1 MTSAVSPVDGLA
13 GDYPREPRPATYRL
27 AIGRLRIVTVLD
39 GLSEQWGQSV
49 DSVGAL
55 PVPAEPATRAFQVKL
70 PVYSPA
76 GTFNPLKDGRRLRR
90 QLRGLVEND
99 RARLEPVL
107 WQWDADPEAAVW
119 VVLGTGQLEDL
130 VAGADVFAQWAL
142 SLDGAV
148 RVGSLRTHRPARQ
161 LYARPLAGGSTPR
174 DWKGLVVATD
184 LAAATTLAIHGLPAA
199 STAGRFD
206 ALDNLPVT
214 ANRTIRRTGNLGK
227 SKTTDCLVVGQP
239 NAATVS
245 FGFDPADSGLGDVL
259 AIDRRGLRE
268 TWTFGH
274 SMNAGY
280 GLTDPY
286 RQRWTAARATVRNR
300 GVDQNFAVN
309 GSAVALDSTGGNGGY
324 ATMAQGFAVNNRD
337 PSNPL
342 MARGE
347 WETVLDWNINDLA
360 QLGMEGAPSPTT
372 GNYEPYIRA
381 MRYCIS
387 RSRSVAMC
395 PINDSAGTS
404 DASFAWS
411 GSWTDNAST
420 DKNSGTGWRR
430 TTSGGFTWASPGVI
444 KPGQT
449 VALNGLAIPGN
460 HKLTITATLIG
471 AGETRTATFTVDGNA
486 GAGWGNGAKYNAWCQ
501 RFADLVGGDTYT
513 LTVTTSGAVGSGAG
527 FDGVNVEFADRA
539 APQTLVF
546 TSPRFYGGDV
556 AYLLFYFSFPKQP
569 TDATITQA
577 DQRLTALVGE
587 FGGTDAGVCL
597 CDLGGQLG
605 TDLAARIT
613 ADNVHPNQWGQK
625 RIERAAWEGAER
637 SGEEMYGPAHERLMT
652 GGGPGDCPVLEN
664 GVIRVRPYM
673 GSPLDP
679 TAARATFAVDVP
691 NATYPMW
698 EEAGRIAICDQTS
711 NGGAWSAP
719 YTVLVGSQLVSYSPE
734 RATVRAVLARSPSDM
749 SVTAEVFITLERG
762 QSQFRVE
769 VYGSSG
775 RPGTSSGLGLA
786 VRFVPVSAMAMAAG
800 SQLAGVYSGD
810 PGVTWNGTTS
820 VLDLQTSL
828 GFGAQPWVTL
838 LNPSLGGSSVA
849 LTGLR
854 GNHLWRCADDTATY
868 GGTTRRAV
876 QIEAPYGPTAVAR
889 GYCAA
894 TIGLINPS
902 QLQVPAIFVRNTG
915 SGTTSAVADAG
926 SAAGSVVQDS
936 QAADTNATLKISPV
950 GLVPQRVLVLARL
963 GSTAGGT
970 YSLYHKFTGT
980 GGTTSPTRTGVTPPV
995 SLSGVLYTPLGEAT
1009 LGTAGSDWE
1018 LHAWRTGGAGSIKVD
1033 QIIFVPTEMRQAAQ
1047 PTYDGASD
1055 HAARALL
1062 EHRTVPALTSKA
1074 V

>member
-1 MTSAVSPVDGLA
+1 MTPSAVSAVGGLA
-13 GDYPREPRPATYRL
+13 GDYPREPRPALFRL
-27 AIGRLRIVTVLD
+27 AIGRLQVVTVLD
-39 GLSEQWGQSV
+39 GLTEQWGQQV
-49 DSVGAL
+49 ESVGAL
-55 PVPAEPATRAFQVKL
+55 PVPAEPAARPFAVKL

-76 GTFNPLKDGRRLRR
+76 GVANPAKDGRRLRR

-119 VVLGTGQLEDL
+119 VVLGSGSLEDL
-130 VAGADVFAQWAL
+130 AQGADVFAQWAL

-148 RVGSLRTHRPARQ
+148 RVGSLRTHRAARQ
-161 LYARPLAGGSTPR
+161 LFARPLAGGTPR

-184 LAAATTLAIHGLPAA
+184 LAAATTLAVHGLPVAA
-199 STAGRFD
+199 TARSD
-206 ALDNLPVT
+206 QQDNLPVT
-214 ANRTIRRTGNLGK
+214 ATRTVRRAGNLGV

-239 NAATVS
+239 NAATIS
-245 FGFDPADSGLGDVL
+245 FGFDPADSGVGDVL

-280 GLTDPY
+280 GLTDPA

-300 GVDQNFAVN
+300 NVDQNYAVN

-324 ATMAQGFAVNNRD
+324 ATMAQAFAVANRD

-342 MARGE
+342 FARGE

-360 QLGMEGAPSPTT
+360 QLGIEGAPSPTT
-372 GNYEPYIRA
+372 GNYEPYVRA
-381 MRYCIS
+381 MRYCVS
-387 RSRSVAMC
+387 RARSVAMC
-395 PINDSAGTS
+395 PINESAGAS
-404 DASFAWS
+404 DAAFAWTGTWS
-411 GSWTDNAST
+411 NNAST
-420 DKNSGTGWRR
+420 DKNSGTGWRS
-430 TTSGGFTWASPGVI
+430 TTSGGFTWTSPGVV

-460 HKLTITATLIG
+460 HKLTVAATLIG
-471 AGETRTATFTVDGNA
+471 AGETRTATFTVDGNT
-486 GAGWGNGAKYNAWCQ
+486 GQGWGNGAKYNAWCQ

-513 LTVTTSGAVGSGAG
+513 LTVTTSGATGSGCG
-527 FDGVNVEFADRA
+527 FDGVNVEFADQA

-556 AYLLFYFSFPKQP
+556 AYLLFYFAFPKQP

-577 DQRLTALVGE
+577 DQRLTGLVGE
-587 FGGTDAGVCL
+587 FGGTDGGVCL

-637 SGEEMYGPAHERLMT
+637 SGEEMYGPAHERLMVN
-652 GGGPGDCPVLEN
+652 GGPGDVPVLEN

-673 GSPLDP
+673 GSALSP
-679 TAARATFAVDVP
+679 AADRAALAVDVP
-691 NATYPMW
+691 HATYPMW
-698 EEAGRIAICDQTS
+698 EEAGRIVICDQTS
-711 NGGAWSAP
+711 NGGAWSSP
-719 YTVLVGSQLVSYSPE
+719 YRVLVASQLVAYSPD
-734 RATVRAVLARSPSDM
+734 RATVRMVLARSLSDM
-749 SVTAEVFITLERG
+749 SVTAEVFVTLERG
-762 QSQFRVE
+762 QSQCRVE
-769 VYGSSG
+769 AYSSPG
-775 RPGTSSGLGLA
+775 RPGTTGGLGLA
-786 VRFVPVSAMAMAAG
+786 VRFVPAFLGDRAAA
-800 SQLAGVYSGD
+800 SPLAGVVSSD
-810 PGVTWNGTTS
+810 PGVAWNGTSS

-828 GFGAQPWVTL
+828 GFGAQPYVTL
-838 LNPSLGGSSVA
+838 LNPALGGVSVVLA
-849 LTGLR
+849 GLR
-854 GNHLWRCADDTATY
+854 GNHLWRCVDDTTAY
-868 GGTTRRAV
+868 GGTARRGL
-876 QIEAPYGPTAVAR
+876 QIEAPYGATPAGR

-894 TIGLINPS
+894 TVGVINPS
-902 QLQVPAIFVRNTG
+902 QLVVPAVFVRNTG

-926 SAAGSVVQDS
+926 SAAGSVVQES

-963 GSTAGGT
+963 GSTASGT
-970 YSLYHKFTGT
+970 FSLYHRFTGT

-1018 LHAWRTGGAGSIKVD
+1018 LHAWRTAGAGSIKID
-1033 QIIFVPTEMRQAAQ
+1033 QVIFVPTEMRQPAQ
-1047 PTYDGASD
+1047 ATYDGASD
-1055 HAARALL
+1055 HTARALL
-1062 EHRTVPALTSKA
+1062 EHRTVPALTTKA